1 MPLKC
6 ETVSAVYT
14 EVLEELNLLV
24 YSLLEDG
31 EGGAVI
37 DAGGAWW
44 YRGWC
49 GDDDYY
55 RHHFYYCYHYYSFKV
70 ILC

>member
-1 MPLKC
+1 MPFKC

-24 YSLLEDG
+24 YSLLEDR
-31 EGGAVI
+31 EDDAVI

-49 GDDDYY
+49 GDNDYY